1 MHIVL
6 CMGYMDFKEFTDAI
20 AAGISEYLLQ
30 YDIDKV
36 HTEKVC
42 KNNGVAYTGL
52 MITIKGEKLTP
63 NIYLD
68 YYYGLYKEGYGMEK
82 IMSMIGE
89 EYKTARKR
97 LEKDKFITLDEL
109 EIEKSLFIK
118 LINYERNKELLADC
132 PYIPFF
138 DLAISFRYL
147 VQRDGAGIASGMV
160 RNCDMEKWN
169 INTEQLYK
177 MAKENTLRLF
187 PPRLSRLDVMLKESV
202 PDMPEV
208 PAESSL
214 YVLTN
219 NQGVNGASYMI
230 YKDII
235 GGFAEKL
242 GSSLYIIPSSI
253 HEILI
258 LPAASGMKKTELLEM
273 VKEVNQYAVSELD
286 YLSDNVYFYDINDE
300 NIKI

>member
-1 MHIVL
+1 MYIGL
-6 CMGYMDFKEFTDAI
+6 CIDYMDLKNFTDAV

-30 YDIDKV
+30 YDVDKI
-36 HTEKVC
+36 HTEKVS
-42 KNNGVAYTGL
+42 KNNGVTYTGL

-68 YYYGLYKEGYGMEK
+68 YYYALYNEGYSLEK
-82 IMSMIGE
+82 IMSMISE
-89 EYKTARKR
+89 EYKAARGR

-118 LINYERNKELLADC
+118 LINYEKNKEILADC

-147 VQRDGAGIASGMV
+147 VQSDGTGIASGMV
-160 RNCDMEKWN
+160 RNCDMERWN
-169 INTEQLYK
+169 LNTGELYK

-187 PPRLSRLDVMLKESV
+187 PPRLSCLDKILKENM
-202 PDMPEV
+202 PDMPDM
-208 PAESSL
+208 PKESGL

-235 GGFAEKL
+235 GGFAEEL

-258 LPAASGMKKTELLEM
+258 LPDASGMSKSELMEM
-273 VKEVNQYAVSELD
+273 VKEVNRYAVSELD
-286 YLSDNVYFYDINDE
+286 YLSDSVYFYDINDK